1 MAYIKIFA
9 IRQRLDKTVAYA
21 ANEEKTCLGKLVDYA
36 TDPEKTEMRLYES
49 CINCKNVDSSYD
61 EMIST
66 KRKWGKEDG
75 VQGYHIIQ
83 SYKPGE
89 VTPEQAHAIGME
101 FAQKMFGDRYEV
113 VVATHLNRHHLH
125 NHIVINSVS
134 FVDGKKYHSNRKSY
148 YHELRETSNEICQE
162 HGLSVIKPKAKGK
175 QYPEWEAEQK
185 GTGTLRSAIR
195 EDIDAAIRYSYT
207 MEDFWTLLQKQGY
220 RIKRSEQR
228 KYIVLLSPGAKRG
241 VRLTSLGKGY
251 GEEEI
256 AARIRRQRDKG
267 PPVKPLVKPPRR
279 IRMRG
284 STKYIPKKK
293 VKGFMALYFKYLYL
307 LRGAQQPRVRRP
319 SYIMREELI
328 RLKRYQQQFIYI
340 QSNHIE
346 TAGDLTGRAEQ
357 IEQELLRLQNERR
370 PLYGLRK
377 NGKEE
382 EQEEINEKI
391 AQLNAAMKKLRLE
404 RNLCKRIQE
413 DIPRV
418 TAAWEKAQAG
428 LLQKRK
434 REQERNRQ
442 KEQKR
447 RV

>member
-1 MAYIKIFA
+1 MDEKIEYA
-9 IRQRLDKTVAYA
+9 LDSDKTETQY
-21 ANEEKTCLGKLVDYA
+21 Y
-36 TDPEKTEMRLYES
+36 RS
-49 CINCKNVDSSYD
+49 CINCENVDNAY
-61 EMIST
+61 EAMMST
-66 KRKWGKEDG
+66 KRKWENEGG

-101 FAQKMFGDRYEV
+101 FAQKMFGDRYEA

-228 KYIVLLSPGAKRG
+228 KYIVLLAPGAKRG

-267 PPVKPLVKPPRR
+267 PPVKPRVEPPRR

-307 LRGAQQPRVRRP
+307 LRSARQPRVRRP

-328 RLKRYQQQFIYI
+328 RLKRYQQQFRYI

-357 IEQELLRLQNERR
+357 IEQELLRLENERR

-382 EQEEINEKI
+382 ELEEINKKI
-391 AQLNAAMKKLRLE
+391 AQFNDTMKKLRLE

-428 LLQKRK
+428 LVQKQQRQ
-434 REQERNRQ
+434 QERNKQ

-447 RV
+447 RY

>member
-1 MAYIKIFA
+1 MGYTKIFA

-21 ANEEKTCLGKLVDYA
+21 A
-36 TDPEKTEMRLYES
+36 DPEKTEMRLYES
-49 CINCKNVDSSYD
+49 CINCKNVDNAY
-61 EMIST
+61 EVMVST

-267 PPVKPLVKPPRR
+267 PPVKPRVEPPRR

-307 LRGAQQPRVRRP
+307 LRSAQQPRVRRP

-328 RLKRYQQQFIYI
+328 RLKRYQQQFRYI

-357 IEQELLRLQNERR
+357 IEQELLRLENERR

-382 EQEEINEKI
+382 ELEEINKKI
-391 AQLNAAMKKLRLE
+391 AQFNAAMKKLRLE

-428 LLQKRK
+428 LVQKQQRQ
-434 REQERNRQ
+434 QERNKQ

-447 RV
+447 RY

>member
-1 MAYIKIFA
+1 MGYTKIFA

-21 ANEEKTCLGKLVDYA
+21 ANEEKTRLDRLVDYA
-36 TDPEKTEMRLYES
+36 ADPEKTEMRLYES
-49 CINCKNVDSSYD
+49 CINCQSMGSAYK
-61 EMIST
+61 EMMST
-66 KRKWGKEDG
+66 KEKWGKKDG

-83 SYKPGE
+83 SFKPGE
-89 VTPEQAHAIGME
+89 VTPEQAHSIGME
-101 FAQKMFGDRYEV
+101 FAQKLFGDRYEA
-113 VVATHLNRHHLH
+113 VVATHLNKHHLH

-134 FVDGKKYHSNRKSY
+134 FVDGKKYHSNQKSY
-148 YHELRETSNEICQE
+148 FQMLRTESDRLCQQ
-162 HGLSVIKPKAKGK
+162 HGLSVIKPQAKGK

-207 MEDFWTLLQKQGY
+207 MEDFWTLLQKQEY
-220 RIKRSEQR
+220 RIKRSEQQ

-241 VRLTSLGKGY
+241 VRITSLGKGY

-267 PPVKPLVKPPRR
+267 SPVKARVEPPRR

-307 LRGAQQPRVRRP
+307 LRGARQPRVRRP

-328 RLKRYQQQFIYI
+328 RLKRYQQQFRYI

-357 IEQELLRLQNERR
+357 IEQELLRLGNERR

-382 EQEEINEKI
+382 ELEEINKKI
-391 AQLNAAMKKLRLE
+391 AQFNAAMKKLRLE

-428 LLQKRK
+428 LLQKRQ
-434 REQERNRQ
+434 REQERKRQ
-442 KEQKR
+442 KEQRR

>member
-1 MAYIKIFA
+1 MGYTKIFA

-21 ANEEKTCLGKLVDYA
+21 ANEEKTCLDRLVDYA
-36 TDPEKTEMRLYES
+36 ADPEKAEMRLYES
-49 CINCKNVDSSYD
+49 CINCKNMDNAYEV
-61 EMIST
+61 MVST

-83 SYKPGE
+83 SFKPGE
-89 VTPEQAHAIGME
+89 VTPEQAHTIGME
-101 FAQKMFGDRYEV
+101 FAQKLFGDRYEA
-113 VVATHLNRHHLH
+113 VVATHLNKHHYH

-134 FVDGKKYHSNRKSY
+134 FVDGKKYHSNQKSY
-148 YHELRETSNEICQE
+148 FQMLRAESDRLCQE

-220 RIKRSEQR
+220 RIKRSERR

-267 PPVKPLVKPPRR
+267 PPVKPRVEPPRR

-293 VKGFMALYFKYLYL
+293 VKGFMKNYFL
-307 LRGAQQPRVRRP
+307 
-319 SYIMREELI
+319 
-328 RLKRYQQQFIYI
+328 
-340 QSNHIE
+340 
-346 TAGDLTGRAEQ
+346 
-357 IEQELLRLQNERR
+357 
-370 PLYGLRK
+370 
-377 NGKEE
+377 
-382 EQEEINEKI
+382 
-391 AQLNAAMKKLRLE
+391 
-404 RNLCKRIQE
+404 
-413 DIPRV
+413 
-418 TAAWEKAQAG
+418 
-428 LLQKRK
+428 
-434 REQERNRQ
+434 
-442 KEQKR
+442 
-447 RV
+447 

>member
-1 MAYIKIFA
+1 MGYTKIFA

-36 TDPEKTEMRLYES
+36 ADPEKTEMRLYES
-49 CINCKNVDSSYD
+49 CINCQGVGSAYE
-61 EMIST
+61 EMVST
-66 KRKWGKEDG
+66 KEKWGKKDG

-83 SYKPGE
+83 SFKPGE

-101 FAQKMFGDRYEV
+101 FAQKLFGDRYEA
-113 VVATHLNRHHLH
+113 VVATHLNKHHYH

-134 FVDGKKYHSNRKSY
+134 FVDGKKYHSNQKSY
-148 YHELRETSNEICQE
+148 FQMLRAESDRLCQE
-162 HGLSVIKPKAKGK
+162 HGLSVIKPQAKGK

-328 RLKRYQQQFIYI
+328 RLKRYQQQFRYI

-357 IEQELLRLQNERR
+357 IEQELLRLENERR

-377 NGKEE
+377 NGKEKE
-382 EQEEINEKI
+382 LEEINKKI
-391 AQLNAAMKKLRLE
+391 AQFNAAMKKLRLE

-428 LLQKRK
+428 LVQKLQ

-442 KEQKR
+442 KEQR
-447 RV
+447 RRF

>member
-1 MAYIKIFA
+1 MGYTKIFA

-21 ANEEKTCLGKLVDYA
+21 ANEEKTRLDRLVDYA
-36 TDPEKTEMRLYES
+36 ANPDKTEMRLYES
-49 CINCKNVDSSYD
+49 CINCQSVGSAYK
-61 EMIST
+61 EMMST
-66 KRKWGKEDG
+66 KEKWGKRDG

-83 SYKPGE
+83 SFKPGE

-101 FAQKMFGDRYEV
+101 FAQKLFGDRYEA
-113 VVATHLNRHHLH
+113 VVATHLNKRHYH

-134 FVDGKKYHSNRKSY
+134 FVDGKKYHSNQKSY
-148 YHELRETSNEICQE
+148 FQMLRAESDRLCRE
-162 HGLSVIKPKAKGK
+162 HGLSVIKPQAKGK

-328 RLKRYQQQFIYI
+328 RLKRYQQQFRYI

-357 IEQELLRLQNERR
+357 IEQELLRLGNERR

-382 EQEEINEKI
+382 ELEEINEKI

-428 LLQKRK
+428 LVQKQQRQ
-434 REQERNRQ
+434 QERNRQ
-442 KEQKR
+442 KEQR
-447 RV
+447 RRF

>member
-1 MAYIKIFA
+1 MGYTKIFA
-9 IRQRLDKTVAYA
+9 IRQRLDKTVTYA
-21 ANEEKTCLGKLVDYA
+21 ANEEKTCLDKLVDYA
-36 TDPEKTEMRLYES
+36 ADPEKTEMRLYES
-49 CINCKNVDSSYD
+49 CINCKNVDNAY
-61 EMIST
+61 EVMVST

-83 SYKPGE
+83 SFKPGE
-89 VTPEQAHAIGME
+89 VTPEQAHTIGME
-101 FAQKMFGDRYEV
+101 FAQKLFGDRYEA
-113 VVATHLNRHHLH
+113 VVATHLNKHHYH
-125 NHIVINSVS
+125 NHIAINSVS
-134 FVDGKKYHSNRKSY
+134 FVDGKKYHSNQKSY
-148 YHELRETSNEICQE
+148 FQMLRAESDRLCQE

-220 RIKRSEQR
+220 RIKRSERR
-228 KYIVLLSPGAKRG
+228 KYIVLLSPGGKRG

-267 PPVKPLVKPPRR
+267 PPVKPRVEPPRR

-307 LRGAQQPRVRRP
+307 LRSAQQPRVRRP

-328 RLKRYQQQFIYI
+328 RLKRYQQQFRYI

-382 EQEEINEKI
+382 ELEEINKKI
-391 AQLNAAMKKLRLE
+391 AQFNAAMKKLRLE

-418 TAAWEKAQAG
+418 MAAWEKAQAG
-428 LLQKRK
+428 LVQKQQRQ
-434 REQERNRQ
+434 QERNKQ

-447 RV
+447 RY

>member
-1 MAYIKIFA
+1 MGYTKIFA

-21 ANEEKTCLGKLVDYA
+21 ANEEKTCLDKLVDYA
-36 TDPEKTEMRLYES
+36 ADPEKTEMRLYES
-49 CINCKNVDSSYD
+49 CINCKNVDNAY
-61 EMIST
+61 EVMVST

-83 SYKPGE
+83 SFKPGE

-101 FAQKMFGDRYEV
+101 FAQKLFGDRYEA
-113 VVATHLNRHHLH
+113 VVATHLNKHHYH

-134 FVDGKKYHSNRKSY
+134 FVDGKKYHSNQKSY
-148 YHELRETSNEICQE
+148 FQMLRAESDRLCRE

-207 MEDFWTLLQKQGY
+207 MEDFWMLLQKQGY

-328 RLKRYQQQFIYI
+328 RLKRYQQQFRYI

-357 IEQELLRLQNERR
+357 IEQELLRLENERR

-382 EQEEINEKI
+382 ELEEINKKI
-391 AQLNAAMKKLRLE
+391 AQFNAAMKKLRLE

-428 LLQKRK
+428 LVQKLQ

-442 KEQKR
+442 KEQRR

>member
-1 MAYIKIFA
+1 MGYTKIFA

-21 ANEEKTCLGKLVDYA
+21 ANEEKTCLDKLVDYA
-36 TDPEKTEMRLYES
+36 ADPEKTEMRLYES
-49 CINCKNVDSSYD
+49 CINCKNVDNAY
-61 EMIST
+61 EVMVST

-101 FAQKMFGDRYEV
+101 FAQKMFGDRYEA

-220 RIKRSEQR
+220 RIKRSEKR

-267 PPVKPLVKPPRR
+267 PPVKPRVEPPRR

-307 LRGAQQPRVRRP
+307 LRSARQPRVRRP
-319 SYIMREELI
+319 NYIMREELI
-328 RLKRYQQQFIYI
+328 RLKRYQQQFRYI

-357 IEQELLRLQNERR
+357 IEQELLRLENERR

-382 EQEEINEKI
+382 ELEEINKKI

-428 LLQKRK
+428 LVQKQQRQ
-434 REQERNRQ
+434 QERNKQ

-447 RV
+447 RY